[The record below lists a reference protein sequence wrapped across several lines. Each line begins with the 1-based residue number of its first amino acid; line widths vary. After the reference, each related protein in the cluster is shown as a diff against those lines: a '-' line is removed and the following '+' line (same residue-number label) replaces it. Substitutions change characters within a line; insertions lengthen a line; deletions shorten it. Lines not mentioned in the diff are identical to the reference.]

1 VGKENIDASLGLA
14 FSLALFE
21 RYQNNGLLHAE
32 LQHVPGIRGRCKG
45 FLHLIEGSVV
55 SCYIED
61 KHDQR
66 HSISKDFLVRVDK
79 EHGPFE
85 WTLAAHP
92 VPLSEH
98 PKTITPL
105 RTTQHSPIPKT
116 IAPLDFEKLE
126 SWTLKQKLMLSSVY
140 DLIDGVLNIDD
151 IKSNS
156 ILPTEVTEEALRV
169 LLFMKLIVIMA

>member
-1 VGKENIDASLGLA
+1 MGKENIDASLGLA

-21 RYQNNGLLHAE
+21 RYRKNGLLYAE

-45 FLHLIEGSVV
+45 FLHLIEGNVV
-55 SCYIED
+55 TCYIED

-66 HSISKDFLVRVDK
+66 HSISKNFLVRVDK

-85 WTLAAHP
+85 WTLASGPA
-92 VPLSEH
+92 PLSTH
-98 PKTITPL
+98 PQATIAL
-105 RTTQHSPIPKT
+105 RATQHAPVPKT

-126 SWTLKQKLMLSSVY
+126 SWTAKQKLMLSSVY

-156 ILPTEVTEEALRV
+156 ILPAEVTEEALR
-169 LLFMKLIVIMA
+169 LLLSMKLIVIPV